1 MTGVASR
8 DELIAHLVRT
18 KIAGEVATPR
28 QSNLKHY
35 HLLAQRDP
43 YYLLGMTFA
52 GAWTFSE
59 VLALMVKRCGV
70 SPDYRH
76 LRGQD
81 TIDPELTVGALDAM
95 AERIRAAAR
104 PGVRVLLATGHPDGL
119 LDVYQ
124 SLAAGLVRA
133 GCTLLT
139 PAEGWTYRDPFAYGP
154 SRRTL
159 VYRDGV
165 GVVTDGRR
173 DRHSHAPEPMQAI
186 LAELPRDGWPDLV
199 IADHG
204 LAGAAGEAGVPTVGF
219 ADCNDPGLFVGEAE
233 GKIAVSVPLD
243 DNVLPAH
250 YLPMTGYLLAHA
262 GLLG

>member
-1 MTGVASR
+1 MTGVPTR
-8 DELIAHLVRT
+8 DELIAHLVRK

-43 YYLLGMTFA
+43 YYLLGLSLTCTWSFD
-52 GAWTFSE
+52 E
-59 VLALMVKRCGV
+59 VLALMAKRCGV
-70 SPDYRH
+70 SPDERH

-81 TIDPELTVGALDAM
+81 TIDPELTADALDAM
-95 AERIRAAAR
+95 AERIGAAAR

-119 LDVYQ
+119 LDVYR
-124 SLAAGLVRA
+124 SLAVALARA
-133 GCTLLT
+133 GCAVLT
-139 PAEGWTYRDPFAYGP
+139 PAEGWTYRDPSAYGP

-159 VYRDGV
+159 VYREGV
-165 GVVTDGRR
+165 GVVTDGKR

-186 LAELPRDGWPDLV
+186 LATSPRDEWPDLV

-204 LAGAAGEAGVPTVGF
+204 LAGAAGEAGVATVGF
-219 ADCNDPGLFVGEAE
+219 ADCNDPALFVGEAE

-243 DNVLPAH
+243 DNVMPGH
-250 YLPMTGYLLAHA
+250 YLPLTRYLLAQA
-262 GLLG
+262 GLRG